1 MLGRLWPRF
10 ALEAFFLIA
19 VALVA
24 GLLNLS
30 VLEVVVVMAIAYLC
44 TVVFELVSRRARR
57 SRPVATASAPD
68 EGVTIHEPSGGV
80 VAVRAGDRPPRPEE
94 DEAWPAELAPS
105 EPEPEPE
112 AELVEEEVESELEPE
127 PEPEAES
134 APDLEPEPEAE
145 AEPTAEPQPAE
156 PQPDVAEPE
165 SEPEPEPEP
174 EPQPEPEPVAIAP
187 QLVAVPEPEPEPESA
202 VEPEPVPERELA
214 ATAVA
219 TLPLP
224 AQEQE
229 WNLWELERLTRE
241 RSGEDRDRDAE
252 WGYLAVYLR
261 EFARPDGTLP
271 TEFDALVRESFG
283 ELLAGR
289 AR

>member
-24 GLLNLS
+24 GLLKLS

-44 TVVFELVSRRARR
+44 TVVFELVSGRARR

-68 EGVTIHEPSGGV
+68 EGVRVHEPSGGV

-94 DEAWPAELAPS
+94 DEAWLAELAQSESEPETEAEAEAELVEETVES
-105 EPEPEPE
+105 EAEPEREPEPEPE
-112 AELVEEEVESELEPE
+112 W
-127 PEPEAES
+127 
-134 APDLEPEPEAE
+134 EAE

-156 PQPDVAEPE
+156 PQPDIEEPGPEPAPEPTPEQEPEPE
-165 SEPEPEPEP
+165 SEPEPEP
-174 EPQPEPEPVAIAP
+174 VAVAP
-187 QLVAVPEPEPEPESA
+187 QLVAAPEPD
-202 VEPEPVPERELA
+202 VEPERVRERESA

-229 WNLWELERLTRE
+229 WNVWELERLTRE

-252 WGYLAVYLR
+252 WGYLVVYLR
-261 EFARPDGTLP
+261 GFARPDGALP